1 MAASGRSTMAV
12 RAFLRATQRVSAPPR
27 PSLPSPFLPPPQAQA
42 RISSTPL
49 RLLRRELSSFRPLH
63 SAIASA
69 CLVSKLPNDVDSSS
83 DGRFANY
90 LSPI

>member
-12 RAFLRATQRVSAPPR
+12 RAFLRATQRVSPSPR